1 MKLNSSDAKLLE
13 HCVQELELRTSAEI
27 VLVIRKS
34 SGSYR
39 DIAHLGGAFAGWCLL
54 VIAMSVP
61 YDIPEYWLPL
71 PMVAIFFMV
80 SLSIK
85 HSRLR
90 TWFSAKKRKIRQVA
104 RSAHAC
110 FYEKKIH
117 QTTAHSGILVYCS
130 LLEQRA
136 EIVTDRAAEL
146 ALDAARVTE
155 FQNLI
160 MSKFCRQSNHSE
172 AIRELLEVL
181 RSFGVYLGKVL
192 PASATEKLNELD
204 NSPDLTEEDE

>member
-13 HCVQELELRTSAEI
+13 HCVQELELRTRAEI
-27 VLVIRKS
+27 VLVNRKS

-39 DIAHLGGAFAGWCLL
+39 DIAHLGGAFAAWCLL
-54 VIAMSVP
+54 IVAMSVP
-61 YDIPEYWLPL
+61 DDIPENWVPL
-71 PMVAIFFMV
+71 PMVAIFFIV
-80 SLSIK
+80 SLTIK

-90 TWFSAKKRKIRQVA
+90 TLLSAKKRKIRQVA

-117 QTTAHSGILVYCS
+117 QTTAHSGILIYCS

-136 EIVTDRAAEL
+136 EIITDRTAEL
-146 ALDAARVTE
+146 ALDPARVTE
-155 FQNLI
+155 FQNLL
-160 MSKFCRQSNHSE
+160 MSKFCTQKNHSE
-172 AIRELLEVL
+172 ATRALLEVL

-192 PASATEKLNELD
+192 PATSTEKVNELSA
-204 NSPDLTEEDE
+204 SPDLNEEDE